1 MAATAKQI
9 QFRLKQQKAKLQRVN
24 KEATATK
31 NKIKKLEAELKK
43 ARAAEKTGK
52 GAAPAKRTAP
62 RKKKAASS

>member
-31 NKIKKLEAELKK
+31 NKIKKLEADLKK
-43 ARAAEKTGK
+43 ARAAEKTRK
-52 GAAPAKRTAP
+52 GAAPARKAAP
-62 RKKKAASS
+62 RKKAASS